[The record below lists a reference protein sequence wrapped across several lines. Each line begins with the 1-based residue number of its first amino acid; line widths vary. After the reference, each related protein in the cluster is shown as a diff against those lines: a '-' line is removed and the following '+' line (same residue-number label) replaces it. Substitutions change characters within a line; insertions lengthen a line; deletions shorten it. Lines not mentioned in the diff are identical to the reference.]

1 MLIGVKQVSSI
12 EKSPEIRIRVTVLL
26 KRQDGKICFV
36 RHRKDGRVYWLLPG
50 GGQDPLESA
59 KDAGKR
65 ELFEEL
71 QIKVDELNLVFI
83 RESIDPTSLRHIQFM
98 VFEGI
103 NPDFSDL
110 QTGIDERVEGYDFFD
125 ADEIETHTIYP
136 AMKEDLIRYATNQ
149 KIELFKTLEWIP

>member
-1 MLIGVKQVSSI
+1 
-12 EKSPEIRIRVTVLL
+12 
-26 KRQDGKICFV
+26 
-36 RHRKDGRVYWLLPG
+36 
-50 GGQDPLESA
+50 
-59 KDAGKR
+59 
-65 ELFEEL
+65 
-71 QIKVDELNLVFI
+71 
-83 RESIDPTSLRHIQFM
+83 M